1 MKTMG
6 TKSNKACN
14 HIPPTYMKVFS
25 AKVSNAYNVEILK
38 VRSQS
43 TSLDATNID
52 IHSSKAFVYILCLTR
67 MNALRI
73 LK

>member
-1 MKTMG
+1 MQSYT
-6 TKSNKACN
+6 TTIYES
-14 HIPPTYMKVFS
+14 FS

-43 TSLDATNID
+43 TSFDATNID

>member
-1 MKTMG
+1 MG

-14 HIPPTYMKVFS
+14 HIPPPYMKVFFS

-38 VRSQS
+38 VLSQS
-43 TSLDATNID
+43 TSFDATKID
-52 IHSSKAFVYILCLTR
+52 RHSTKAFVYILCLTR

>member
-6 TKSNKACN
+6 TKSNKTCN
-14 HIPPTYMKVFS
+14 HIPPPYMKVFS
-25 AKVSNAYNVEILK
+25 AKVSNAYDVEILK

-43 TSLDATNID
+43 TSFDATNID

>member
-14 HIPPTYMKVFS
+14 HIPPYMKVFS
-25 AKVSNAYNVEILK
+25 TKVSDAYDVEILK

-43 TSLDATNID
+43 TSFDATNID